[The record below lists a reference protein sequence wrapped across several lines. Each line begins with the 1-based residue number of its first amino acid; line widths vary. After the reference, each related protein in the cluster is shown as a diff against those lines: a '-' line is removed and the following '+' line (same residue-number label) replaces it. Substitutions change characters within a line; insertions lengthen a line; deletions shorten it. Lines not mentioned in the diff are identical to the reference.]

1 MEPRAESISDMKT
14 HMSIKEIYE
23 RLDVQMPKV
32 VMYCPYTGSY
42 EQMIHQAM
50 NDNNLSM
57 VKSLIEYR
65 DAMIKRENNLEE
77 LYKNYPEQL
86 SQVSGATVN

>member
-1 MEPRAESISDMKT
+1 MEPQAESISDMKT
-14 HMSIKEIYE
+14 HMSIKDIYE

-42 EQMIHQAM
+42 EQMIHKAM

-65 DAMIKRENNLEE
+65 DAMIKREKDLEK
-77 LYKNYPEQL
+77 LYKNYPEHD

>member
-1 MEPRAESISDMKT
+1 MEPQAESISDMKT
-14 HMSIKEIYE
+14 HMSIKEVYDK
-23 RLDVQMPKV
+23 LDVQMPKV

-65 DAMIKRENNLEE
+65 DAMIKREKKIKE
-77 LYKNYPEQL
+77 LYN
-86 SQVSGATVN
+86 N

>member
-1 MEPRAESISDMKT
+1 MEPQAETISFMKT

-32 VMYCPYTGSY
+32 VMYCPYTGTY
-42 EQMIHQAM
+42 EQMIHKAM
-50 NDNNLSM
+50 NDKNIPM

-65 DAMIKRENNLEE
+65 DAMIKREKDLEE
-77 LYKNYPEQL
+77 LYKNYPEHD